1 MNLHTKRRLKAGVAL
16 LCSAT
21 MTFALATPY
30 SFADE
35 KETLE
40 NKTSDLQSQLAG
52 INQDLLKISDEI
64 SDTQMRVTIV
74 NSEILRSEDELAVSQ
89 QNEDQQY
96 ENMKSRIKYMY
107 ENGNSSMLELL
118 FSAESMSD
126 LLNKADFIQNIS
138 QYDRD
143 MLNELQNIH
152 ADIENQ
158 KMALQNQQASL
169 NNLENELQQQQAE
182 LQQKADETSTDL
194 AQFQAQLQQIR
205 EQEAAK
211 AAAEAAAKAQQEAAA
226 KAQQQA
232 QASANASSSGNNTS
246 SNTTNSSG
254 STNYGSSNSGNS
266 YSGSSNSC
274 NNASGGTTNNSGSS
288 ANTSDLDLL
297 AAIIQCEAY
306 QNYDSLLAVA
316 TVIMN
321 RVYDSRFPNSIS
333 GVVYAAG
340 QFEPAFSGRLEY
352 VLNAGPTS
360 LSYQVAQDAI
370 NGARLA
376 EVADCYY
383 FLYAGTG
390 HSGVNI
396 GGNVFFP
403 SW

>member
-74 NSEILRSEDELAVSQ
+74 NSEILRSEDELAISQ

-107 ENGNSSMLELL
+107 ENGNSNMLELL

-126 LLNKADFIQNIS
+126 FLNKADFIQNIS

-143 MLNELQNIH
+143 MLSELQNIH

-158 KMALQNQQASL
+158 KMALQNQQDSL
-169 NNLENELQQQQAE
+169 NNLENELQQQQAA

-232 QASANASSSGNNTS
+232 QASANASSSGNTTS
-246 SNTTNSSG
+246 SNTTNNNG
-254 STNYGSSNSGNS
+254 SANSGN
-266 YSGSSNSC
+266 NT
-274 NNASGGTTNNSGSS
+274 SGGTTNNSGSS
-288 ANTSDLDLL
+288 ANKSDLDLL

-390 HSGVNI
+390 HSGINI

>member
-74 NSEILRSEDELAVSQ
+74 NSEILRSEDELTISQ

-107 ENGNSSMLELL
+107 ENGNSNMLELL

-126 LLNKADFIQNIS
+126 FLNKADFIQNIS

-143 MLNELQNIH
+143 MLSELQNIH

-158 KMALQNQQASL
+158 KMALQNQQDSL
-169 NNLENELQQQQAE
+169 NNLENELQQQQAA

-232 QASANASSSGNNTS
+232 QASANASSSGNTTS
-246 SNTTNSSG
+246 SNTTNGSG
-254 STNYGSSNSGNS
+254 SANSGSSNSGN
-266 YSGSSNSC
+266 NT
-274 NNASGGTTNNSGSS
+274 SGGTTNNSGSS
-288 ANTSDLDLL
+288 ANKSDLDLL

-360 LSYQVAQDAI
+360 LSYQVAQEAI

-390 HSGVNI
+390 HSGINI

>member
-74 NSEILRSEDELAVSQ
+74 NSEILRSEDELAISQ

-107 ENGNSSMLELL
+107 ENGNSNMLELL

-126 LLNKADFIQNIS
+126 FLNKADFIQNIS

-143 MLNELQNIH
+143 MLSELQNIH

-158 KMALQNQQASL
+158 KMALQNQQDSL
-169 NNLENELQQQQAE
+169 NNLENELQQQQAA

-232 QASANASSSGNNTS
+232 QASANASSSGNTTS
-246 SNTTNSSG
+246 SNTTNGSG
-254 STNYGSSNSGNS
+254 SANSGSSNSGN
-266 YSGSSNSC
+266 NT
-274 NNASGGTTNNSGSS
+274 SGGTTNNSGSS
-288 ANTSDLDLL
+288 ANKSDLDLL

-360 LSYQVAQDAI
+360 LSYQVAQEAI

-390 HSGVNI
+390 HSGINI

>member
-1 MNLHTKRRLKAGVAL
+1 MNLHTKRRLKAGVSL

-74 NSEILRSEDELAVSQ
+74 NSEILRSEDELAISQ

-107 ENGNSSMLELL
+107 ENGNSNMLELL

-126 LLNKADFIQNIS
+126 FLNKADFIQNIS

-143 MLNELQNIH
+143 MLSELQNIH

-158 KMALQNQQASL
+158 KMALQNQQDSL
-169 NNLENELQQQQAE
+169 NNLENELQQQQAA

-232 QASANASSSGNNTS
+232 QASANASSSGNTTS
-246 SNTTNSSG
+246 SNTTNGSG
-254 STNYGSSNSGNS
+254 SANSGSSNSGN
-266 YSGSSNSC
+266 NT
-274 NNASGGTTNNSGSS
+274 SGGTTNNSGSS
-288 ANTSDLDLL
+288 ANKSDLDLL

-390 HSGVNI
+390 HSGINI

>member
-74 NSEILRSEDELAVSQ
+74 NSEILRSEDELAISQ

-107 ENGNSSMLELL
+107 ENGNSNMLELL

-126 LLNKADFIQNIS
+126 FLNKADFIQNIS

-143 MLNELQNIH
+143 MLSELQNIH

-158 KMALQNQQASL
+158 KMALQNQQDSL
-169 NNLENELQQQQAE
+169 NNLENELQQQQAA

-194 AQFQAQLQQIR
+194 AQYQAQLQQIR

-232 QASANASSSGNNTS
+232 QASANASSSGNTTS
-246 SNTTNSSG
+246 SNTTNGSG
-254 STNYGSSNSGNS
+254 SANSGSSNSGN
-266 YSGSSNSC
+266 NT
-274 NNASGGTTNNSGSS
+274 SGGTTNNSGSS
-288 ANTSDLDLL
+288 ANKSDLDLL

-390 HSGVNI
+390 HSGINI

>member
-74 NSEILRSEDELAVSQ
+74 NSEILRSEDELTISQ

-107 ENGNSSMLELL
+107 ENGNSNMLELL

-126 LLNKADFIQNIS
+126 FLNKADFIQNIS
-138 QYDRD
+138 QYDSD
-143 MLNELQNIH
+143 MLSELQNIH

-158 KMALQNQQASL
+158 KMALQNQQDSL
-169 NNLENELQQQQAE
+169 NNLENELQQQQAA

-232 QASANASSSGNNTS
+232 QASANASSSGNTTS
-246 SNTTNSSG
+246 SNTTNGSG
-254 STNYGSSNSGNS
+254 SANSGSSNSGN
-266 YSGSSNSC
+266 NT
-274 NNASGGTTNNSGSS
+274 SGGTTNNSGSS
-288 ANTSDLDLL
+288 ANKSDLDLL

-390 HSGVNI
+390 HSGINI

>member
-1 MNLHTKRRLKAGVAL
+1 MNLHTKRRLKAGVAF

-74 NSEILRSEDELAVSQ
+74 NSEILRSEDELTISQ

-96 ENMKSRIKYMY
+96 KNMKSRIKYMY
-107 ENGNSSMLELL
+107 ENGNSNMLELL

-126 LLNKADFIQNIS
+126 FLNKADFIQNIS

-143 MLNELQNIH
+143 MLSELQNIH

-158 KMALQNQQASL
+158 KMALQNQQDSL
-169 NNLENELQQQQAE
+169 NNLENELQQQQAA

-232 QASANASSSGNNTS
+232 QASANASSSGNTTS
-246 SNTTNSSG
+246 SNTTNNSG
-254 STNYGSSNSGNS
+254 SANSGNS
-266 YSGSSNSC
+266 NSGSSTSG
-274 NNASGGTTNNSGSS
+274 NNASGGSTNNSGSS
-288 ANTSDLDLL
+288 ANKSDLDLL

-390 HSGVNI
+390 HSGINI

>member
-74 NSEILRSEDELAVSQ
+74 NSEILRSEDELAISQ

-126 LLNKADFIQNIS
+126 FLNTADFIQNIS

-143 MLNELQNIH
+143 MLSELQNIH

-158 KMALQNQQASL
+158 KMALQNQQDSL
-169 NNLENELQQQQAE
+169 NNLENELQQQQAA

-246 SNTTNSSG
+246 SNTTTSN
-254 STNYGSSNSGNS
+254 GSSNSGN
-266 YSGSSNSC
+266 NS
-274 NNASGGTTNNSGSS
+274 SGGVINNGGTS
-288 ANTSDLDLL
+288 ASKSDLDLL

-390 HSGVNI
+390 HPGINI

>member
-74 NSEILRSEDELAVSQ
+74 NSEILRSEDELAISQ

-107 ENGNSSMLELL
+107 ENGNSNMLELL

-143 MLNELQNIH
+143 MLSELQNIH

-158 KMALQNQQASL
+158 KMALQNQQDSL
-169 NNLENELQQQQAE
+169 NNLENELQQQQAA
-182 LQQKADETSTDL
+182 LQQKANETSTDL

-232 QASANASSSGNNTS
+232 QASANASSSGNTTS
-246 SNTTNSSG
+246 SNTTNGSG
-254 STNYGSSNSGNS
+254 SANSGSSNSGN
-266 YSGSSNSC
+266 NT
-274 NNASGGTTNNSGSS
+274 SGGTTNNSGSS
-288 ANTSDLDLL
+288 ANKSDLDLL

-360 LSYQVAQDAI
+360 LSYQVAQEAI

-390 HSGVNI
+390 HSGINI

>member
-74 NSEILRSEDELAVSQ
+74 NSEILRSEDELTISQ

-107 ENGNSSMLELL
+107 ENGNSNMLELL

-126 LLNKADFIQNIS
+126 FLNKADFIQNIS
-138 QYDRD
+138 QYYRD
-143 MLNELQNIH
+143 MLSELQNIH

-169 NNLENELQQQQAE
+169 NNLENELQQQQAA

-232 QASANASSSGNNTS
+232 QASANASSSGNTTS
-246 SNTTNSSG
+246 SNTTNNSG
-254 STNYGSSNSGNS
+254 SANSGSSNSGSSNSGN
-266 YSGSSNSC
+266 NT
-274 NNASGGTTNNSGSS
+274 SGGSTNNSGSS
-288 ANTSDLDLL
+288 ANKSDLDLL

-390 HSGVNI
+390 HSGINI

>member
-1 MNLHTKRRLKAGVAL
+1 MNLHTKRRIKAGVAL

-74 NSEILRSEDELAVSQ
+74 NSEILRSEDELTISQ

-107 ENGNSSMLELL
+107 ENGNSNMLELL

-143 MLNELQNIH
+143 MLSELQNIH

-169 NNLENELQQQQAE
+169 NNLENELQQQQAA

-232 QASANASSSGNNTS
+232 QASANASSSGNTTS

-254 STNYGSSNSGNS
+254 SANSGSSNSGN
-266 YSGSSNSC
+266 NT
-274 NNASGGTTNNSGSS
+274 SGGTTNNSGSS
-288 ANTSDLDLL
+288 ANKSDLDLL

-390 HSGVNI
+390 HSGINI

>member
-74 NSEILRSEDELAVSQ
+74 NSEILRSEDELTISQ

-232 QASANASSSGNNTS
+232 QASANASSSGNTTS
-246 SNTTNSSG
+246 SNTTNNSG
-254 STNYGSSNSGNS
+254 SANSGN
-266 YSGSSNSC
+266 NT
-274 NNASGGTTNNSGSS
+274 SGGTTNNSGSS
-288 ANTSDLDLL
+288 ANKSDLDLL

-390 HSGVNI
+390 HSGINI

>member
-74 NSEILRSEDELAVSQ
+74 NSEILRSEDELAISQ

-126 LLNKADFIQNIS
+126 FLNKADFIQNIS

-143 MLNELQNIH
+143 MLSELQNIH

-158 KMALQNQQASL
+158 KMALQNQQTSL
-169 NNLENELQQQQAE
+169 NNLENELQQQQAA

-211 AAAEAAAKAQQEAAA
+211 AAAEAAAKAQQEAA
-226 KAQQQA
+226 
-232 QASANASSSGNNTS
+232 NASSSGNTTS

-254 STNYGSSNSGNS
+254 SANSGSSNSGSSNSGN
-266 YSGSSNSC
+266 NT
-274 NNASGGTTNNSGSS
+274 SGGTTNNSGSS
-288 ANTSDLDLL
+288 ANKSDLDLL

-352 VLNAGPTS
+352 VLNVGPTS

-390 HSGVNI
+390 HSGINI

>member
-74 NSEILRSEDELAVSQ
+74 NSEILRSEDELAISQ

-107 ENGNSSMLELL
+107 ENGNSNMLELL

-143 MLNELQNIH
+143 MLSELQNIH

-169 NNLENELQQQQAE
+169 NNLENELQQQQAA

-232 QASANASSSGNNTS
+232 QASANASSSGNTTS

-254 STNYGSSNSGNS
+254 SANSGSSNSGN
-266 YSGSSNSC
+266 NT
-274 NNASGGTTNNSGSS
+274 SGGTTNNSGSS
-288 ANTSDLDLL
+288 ANKSDLDLL

-352 VLNAGPTS
+352 VLNSGPTS

-390 HSGVNI
+390 HSGINI

>member
-74 NSEILRSEDELAVSQ
+74 NSEILRSEDELAISQ

-107 ENGNSSMLELL
+107 ENGNSNMLELL

-126 LLNKADFIQNIS
+126 FLNKADFIQNIS

-143 MLNELQNIH
+143 MLSELQNIH

-158 KMALQNQQASL
+158 KMALQNQQDSL
-169 NNLENELQQQQAE
+169 NNLENELQQQQAA

-232 QASANASSSGNNTS
+232 QASANASSSGNTTS
-246 SNTTNSSG
+246 SNTTNNSG
-254 STNYGSSNSGNS
+254 SANSGN
-266 YSGSSNSC
+266 NT
-274 NNASGGTTNNSGSS
+274 SGGTTNNSGSS
-288 ANTSDLDLL
+288 ANKSDLDLL

-360 LSYQVAQDAI
+360 LSYQVAQEAI

-390 HSGVNI
+390 HSGINI

>member
-1 MNLHTKRRLKAGVAL
+1 MNLHTKRRIKAGVAL

-74 NSEILRSEDELAVSQ
+74 NSEILRSEDELAISQ

-126 LLNKADFIQNIS
+126 FLNKADFIQNIS

-143 MLNELQNIH
+143 MLSELQNIH

-158 KMALQNQQASL
+158 KMALQNQQDSL
-169 NNLENELQQQQAE
+169 NNLENELQQQQAA

-232 QASANASSSGNNTS
+232 RASANASSSGNNTS
-246 SNTTNSSG
+246 SNTTTSN
-254 STNYGSSNSGNS
+254 GSSNSGN
-266 YSGSSNSC
+266 NS
-274 NNASGGTTNNSGSS
+274 SGGVINNGGTS
-288 ANTSDLDLL
+288 ASKSDLDLL

-390 HSGVNI
+390 HPGINI

>member
-74 NSEILRSEDELAVSQ
+74 NSEILRSEDELTISQ

-107 ENGNSSMLELL
+107 ENGNSNMLELL

-126 LLNKADFIQNIS
+126 FLNKADFIQNIS

-143 MLNELQNIH
+143 MLSELQNIH

-169 NNLENELQQQQAE
+169 NNLENELQQQQAA

-232 QASANASSSGNNTS
+232 QASANASSSGNTTS

-254 STNYGSSNSGNS
+254 SANSGSSNSGN
-266 YSGSSNSC
+266 NT
-274 NNASGGTTNNSGSS
+274 SGGTTNNSGSS
-288 ANTSDLDLL
+288 ANKSDLDLL

-352 VLNAGPTS
+352 VLNSGPTS

-390 HSGVNI
+390 HSGINI

>member
-64 SDTQMRVTIV
+64 SDTQMRVTII

-232 QASANASSSGNNTS
+232 QASANASSSGNTTS

-254 STNYGSSNSGNS
+254 SANSGSSNSGN
-266 YSGSSNSC
+266 NT
-274 NNASGGTTNNSGSS
+274 SGGTTNNSGSS
-288 ANTSDLDLL
+288 ANKSDLDLL

-390 HSGVNI
+390 HSGINI

>member
-74 NSEILRSEDELAVSQ
+74 NSEILRSEDELTISQ

-107 ENGNSSMLELL
+107 ENGNSNMLELL

-143 MLNELQNIH
+143 MLSELQNIH

-169 NNLENELQQQQAE
+169 NNLENELQQQQAA

-232 QASANASSSGNNTS
+232 QASANASSSGNTTS
-246 SNTTNSSG
+246 SNTTNNSG
-254 STNYGSSNSGNS
+254 SANSGN
-266 YSGSSNSC
+266 NT
-274 NNASGGTTNNSGSS
+274 SGGTTNNSGSS
-288 ANTSDLDLL
+288 ANKSDLDLL

-390 HSGVNI
+390 HSGINI

>member
-74 NSEILRSEDELAVSQ
+74 NSEILRSEDELTISQ

-107 ENGNSSMLELL
+107 ENGNSNMLELL

-143 MLNELQNIH
+143 MLSELQNIH

-169 NNLENELQQQQAE
+169 NNLENELQQQQAA

-232 QASANASSSGNNTS
+232 QASANASSSGNTTS
-246 SNTTNSSG
+246 SNTTNNSG
-254 STNYGSSNSGNS
+254 SAN
-266 YSGSSNSC
+266 SGSSNPGSSNPG
-274 NNASGGTTNNSGSS
+274 NNTSGGTTNNSGSS
-288 ANTSDLDLL
+288 ANKSDLDLL

-390 HSGVNI
+390 HSGINI

>member
-74 NSEILRSEDELAVSQ
+74 NSEILRSEDELTISQ

-107 ENGNSSMLELL
+107 ENGNSNMLELL

-126 LLNKADFIQNIS
+126 FLNKADFIQNIS

-143 MLNELQNIH
+143 MLSELQNIH

-169 NNLENELQQQQAE
+169 NNLENELQQQQAA

-232 QASANASSSGNNTS
+232 QASANASSSGNTTS
-246 SNTTNSSG
+246 SNTTNNSG
-254 STNYGSSNSGNS
+254 SANSGNS
-266 YSGSSNSC
+266 TSG
-274 NNASGGTTNNSGSS
+274 NNASGGPTNNSGSS
-288 ANTSDLDLL
+288 ANKSDLDLL

-390 HSGVNI
+390 HSGINI

>member
-74 NSEILRSEDELAVSQ
+74 NSEILRSEDELAISQ

-126 LLNKADFIQNIS
+126 FLNKADFIQNIS

-143 MLNELQNIH
+143 MLSELQNIH

-158 KMALQNQQASL
+158 KMALQNQQDSL
-169 NNLENELQQQQAE
+169 NNLENELQQQQAA

-246 SNTTNSSG
+246 SNTTTSN
-254 STNYGSSNSGNS
+254 GSSNSGN
-266 YSGSSNSC
+266 NS
-274 NNASGGTTNNSGSS
+274 SGGVINNGGTS
-288 ANTSDLDLL
+288 ASKSDLDLL

-376 EVADCYY
+376 EVADCFY

-390 HSGVNI
+390 HPGINI

>member
-74 NSEILRSEDELAVSQ
+74 NSEILRSEDELAISQ

-107 ENGNSSMLELL
+107 ENGNSNMLELL

-143 MLNELQNIH
+143 MLSELQNIH

-169 NNLENELQQQQAE
+169 NNLENELQQQQAA

-232 QASANASSSGNNTS
+232 QASANASSSVNTTS
-246 SNTTNSSG
+246 SNTTNNSG
-254 STNYGSSNSGNS
+254 SANSGSSNSGSSNSGN
-266 YSGSSNSC
+266 NT
-274 NNASGGTTNNSGSS
+274 SGGSTNNSGNS
-288 ANTSDLDLL
+288 ANKSDLDLL

-390 HSGVNI
+390 HSGINI

>member
-74 NSEILRSEDELAVSQ
+74 NSEILRSEDELAISQ

-126 LLNKADFIQNIS
+126 FLNKADFIQNIS

-143 MLNELQNIH
+143 MLSELQNIH

-158 KMALQNQQASL
+158 KMALQNQQDSL
-169 NNLENELQQQQAE
+169 NNLENELQQQQAA

-246 SNTTNSSG
+246 SNTTTSN
-254 STNYGSSNSGNS
+254 GSSNSGN
-266 YSGSSNSC
+266 NS
-274 NNASGGTTNNSGSS
+274 SGGVINNGGTS
-288 ANTSDLDLL
+288 ASKSDLDLL

-376 EVADCYY
+376 DVADCYY

-390 HSGVNI
+390 HPGINI

>member
-64 SDTQMRVTIV
+64 SDTQMRMTLV
-74 NSEILRSEDELAVSQ
+74 NSEILRSEDELTISQ

-107 ENGNSSMLELL
+107 ENGNSNMLELL

-143 MLNELQNIH
+143 MLSELQNIH

-169 NNLENELQQQQAE
+169 NNLENELQQQQAA

-232 QASANASSSGNNTS
+232 QASANASSSGNTTS
-246 SNTTNSSG
+246 SNTTNNSG
-254 STNYGSSNSGNS
+254 SANSGSSNPGSSNSGN
-266 YSGSSNSC
+266 NT
-274 NNASGGTTNNSGSS
+274 SGGTTNNSGSS
-288 ANTSDLDLL
+288 ANKSDLDLL

-390 HSGVNI
+390 HSGINI

>member
-74 NSEILRSEDELAVSQ
+74 NSEILRSEDELAISQ

-107 ENGNSSMLELL
+107 ENGNSNMLELL

-143 MLNELQNIH
+143 MLSELQNIH

-169 NNLENELQQQQAE
+169 NNLENELQQQQAA

-232 QASANASSSGNNTS
+232 QASANASSSGNTTS

-254 STNYGSSNSGNS
+254 SANSGSSNSGN
-266 YSGSSNSC
+266 NT
-274 NNASGGTTNNSGSS
+274 SGGTTNNSGSS
-288 ANTSDLDLL
+288 ANNSDLDLL

-390 HSGVNI
+390 HSGINI

>member
-74 NSEILRSEDELAVSQ
+74 NSEILRSEDELAISQ

-126 LLNKADFIQNIS
+126 FLNKADFIQNIS

-143 MLNELQNIH
+143 MLSELQNIH

-169 NNLENELQQQQAE
+169 NNLENELQQQQAA

-246 SNTTNSSG
+246 SNTTTSN
-254 STNYGSSNSGNS
+254 GSSNSGN
-266 YSGSSNSC
+266 NS
-274 NNASGGTTNNSGSS
+274 SGGVINNGGTS
-288 ANTSDLDLL
+288 ASKSDLDLL

-390 HSGVNI
+390 HPGINI

>member
-16 LCSAT
+16 LCSVT

-74 NSEILRSEDELAVSQ
+74 NSEILRSEDELAISQ

-107 ENGNSSMLELL
+107 ENGNSNMLELL

-143 MLNELQNIH
+143 MLSELQNIH

-158 KMALQNQQASL
+158 KMALQNQQDSL
-169 NNLENELQQQQAE
+169 NNLENELQQQQAA

-211 AAAEAAAKAQQEAAA
+211 AAAEAAAKAQQ
-226 KAQQQA
+226 QA

-246 SNTTNSSG
+246 SNTTTNNGSSNSG
-254 STNYGSSNSGNS
+254 SSNSGSSNSGN
-266 YSGSSNSC
+266 NS
-274 NNASGGTTNNSGSS
+274 SGGVINNGGTS
-288 ANTSDLDLL
+288 ASKSDLDLL

-390 HSGVNI
+390 HSGINI

>member
-74 NSEILRSEDELAVSQ
+74 NSEILRSEDELAISQ

-107 ENGNSSMLELL
+107 ENGNSNMLELL

-126 LLNKADFIQNIS
+126 FLNKADFIQNIS

-143 MLNELQNIH
+143 MLSELQNIH

-158 KMALQNQQASL
+158 KMALQNQQDSL
-169 NNLENELQQQQAE
+169 NNLENELQQQQAA

-232 QASANASSSGNNTS
+232 QASANASSSGNTTS
-246 SNTTNSSG
+246 SNTTNGSG
-254 STNYGSSNSGNS
+254 SANSGSSNSGN
-266 YSGSSNSC
+266 NT
-274 NNASGGTTNNSGSS
+274 SGGTTNNSGSS
-288 ANTSDLDLL
+288 ANKSDLDLL

-376 EVADCYY
+376 EVADFYY

-390 HSGVNI
+390 HSGINI